1 MILEKIFK
9 SVYVD
14 LQDGTQDDFAM
25 SDKLSVLV
33 ENISLDTMDQKKLE
47 DVVCRAG
54 LIGQEQGF
62 ISGFRFCIRLLADA
76 LA

>member
-9 SVYVD
+9 SVYAD
-14 LQDGTQDDFAM
+14 LQGGTQDDSAM
-25 SDKLSVLV
+25 SDKLSVLI
-33 ENISLDTMDQKKLE
+33 ENVSLDTMDQKKLE

-76 LA
+76 FL

>member
-9 SVYVD
+9 LVYAD
-14 LQDGTQDDFAM
+14 LQGGTQDDSAI
-25 SDKLSVLV
+25 SDKLSVLI
-33 ENISLDTMDQKKLE
+33 ENASLDTMDQKKLE

-62 ISGFRFCIRLLADA
+62 ISGFRFCIRFLTDA

>member
-1 MILEKIFK
+1 
-9 SVYVD
+9 
-14 LQDGTQDDFAM
+14 M
-25 SDKLSVLV
+25 SDKLSVLI
-33 ENISLDTMDQKKLE
+33 ENVSLDTMDQKKLE
-47 DVVCRAG
+47 DIVCRAG